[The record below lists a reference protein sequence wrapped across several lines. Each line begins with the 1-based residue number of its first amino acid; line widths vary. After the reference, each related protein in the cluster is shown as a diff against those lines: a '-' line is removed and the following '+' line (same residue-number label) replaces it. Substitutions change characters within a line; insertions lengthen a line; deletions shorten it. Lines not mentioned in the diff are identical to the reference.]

1 MPPSAGSCGWAASII
16 HATRMAIVYNYPFL
30 GKKKEHLAL
39 HRIRMKA
46 PNSDRE
52 LVSEGRNC
60 LWLMRCS
67 SLHKEGSLEA
77 FAARFESSEPV
88 LNSTDWSFSNPG
100 Y

>member
-30 GKKKEHLAL
+30 GKKKEHLQDTDEG
-39 HRIRMKA
+39 

-67 SLHKEGSLEA
+67 SLHKEGSIEA

-88 LNSTDWSFSNPG
+88 
-100 Y
+100 